1 MTEMTYVRRDGEGK
15 IDGVDRAPNEG
26 YTEKLPEDDPGVVA
40 FLAGPPEPPSIKEII
55 EAVDQIAK
63 AVPLTAA
70 KRNKITA
77 LMTRVSGA

>member
-1 MTEMTYVRRDGEGK
+1 MDEIYVRRDGENK
-15 IDGVDRAPNEG
+15 IDGVSRSPDEG
-26 YTEKLPEDDPGVVA
+26 YTEKLPEDDPEVVA
-40 FLAGPPEPPSIKEII
+40 YLAEPPEPPSVKEVI

-63 AVPLTAA
+63 NVPLTAA